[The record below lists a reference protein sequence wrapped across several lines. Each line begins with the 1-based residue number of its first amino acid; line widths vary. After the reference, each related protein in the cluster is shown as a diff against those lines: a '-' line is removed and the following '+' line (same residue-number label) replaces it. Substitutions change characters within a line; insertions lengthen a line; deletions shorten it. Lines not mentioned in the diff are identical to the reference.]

1 MLQTLINLND
11 PEFLAGRPATY
22 GVTIGPTFEFH
33 ADRSTIVIVWAATI
47 LRASA

>member
-22 GVTIGPTFEFH
+22 GVTIGANF
-33 ADRSTIVIVWAATI
+33 
-47 LRASA
+47 